1 MDISKMA
8 KIASKTAFTVGLL
21 ILLMAVPA
29 FASINKSV
37 KIGAGEESD
46 GASSVNGS
54 ITIGDDAVVTGSVET
69 VNGSINVGDNA
80 EIRSASTVNGKLRLG
95 EGVSAG
101 DLSTVNGAIKAG
113 RGASID
119 GTIEAVNGS
128 ISIEEDSSVSGGVG
142 NVNGDIN
149 VDGAEV
155 GGDVSTKTGDIEI
168 MNSVVQGDIVV
179 EEPGYW
185 NRMTKR
191 KPRVVIGPG
200 SRIEG
205 KIIVEHEVKLFISDS
220 AEVGGVEGVMSVDDA
235 ERFSGDKP

>member
-1 MDISKMA
+1 MA

-37 KIGAGEESD
+37 KIDAGEESD

-54 ITIGDDAVVTGSVET
+54 ITVGDDAVVTGGVET

-80 EIRSASTVNGKLRLG
+80 EIRNASTVNGKLRLG
-95 EGVSAG
+95 EGVTAG
-101 DLSTVNGAIKAG
+101 DLSTVNGSIKAG

-128 ISIEEDSSVSGGVG
+128 ISIEEDSSVTGGVG
-142 NVNGDIN
+142 NVNGDIKL
-149 VDGAEV
+149 DGAEV
-155 GGDVSTKTGDIEI
+155 GGDLGTKTGDIEI
-168 MNSVVQGDIVV
+168 MNSVVQGDVIV
-179 EEPGYW
+179 EKPGYW

-200 SRIEG
+200 SRVEG
-205 KIIVEHEVKLFISDS
+205 KIVVEHEVKLFISDS